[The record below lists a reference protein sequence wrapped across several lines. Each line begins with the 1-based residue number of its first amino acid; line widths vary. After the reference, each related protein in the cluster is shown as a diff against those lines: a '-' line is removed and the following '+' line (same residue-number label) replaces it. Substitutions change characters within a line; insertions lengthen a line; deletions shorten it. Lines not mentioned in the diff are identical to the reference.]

1 MRAFPAVGLEFEAVG
16 AGEDGH
22 LRFVPARGE
31 DPADLRDGDVGDGA
45 RNFCGGRCGEEE
57 FVVFAAVEERG
68 ELGAVVECGG
78 EGMDGEGGEFEF
90 GRDLGGG
97 AEMGEVGGETVA
109 EIDAGGGEAAAQ
121 KGLADGEAGLREE
134 VRVIV

>member
-1 MRAFPAVGLEFEAVG
+1 MGLEFEAVG
-16 AGEDGH
+16 AGENGH
-22 LRFVPARGE
+22 LRLVPARGE

-109 EIDAGGGEAAAQ
+109 EIDAGGGEGRRRRAWPTARRGCG
-121 KGLADGEAGLREE
+121 KRCG
-134 VRVIV
+134 